1 MFPSSTC
8 LVPGALTMIIL
19 HHYDVDVTC
28 CQFCAAKR
36 IASTPEETPYLYSV
50 ELYPH
55 EVVTCNDC
63 DEEVKGEEEEVTPQV
78 YPSLNQYK

>member
-1 MFPSSTC
+1 
-8 LVPGALTMIIL
+8 MIIL

-63 DEEVKGEEEEVTPQV
+63 DEDVKGEEP
-78 YPSLNQYK
+78 